1 MPQNEQTINAA
12 GYDAAALQ
20 ALAYGTLKEIG
31 WTIKYAGENILLG
44 YTPRSWNRN
53 DNEITIQTE
62 EGLLTVTS
70 KMVHNESFDMMGK
83 TKKDVANFIAAFETL
98 KARTAGQETSEWTA
112 AIAQLKEATIIA
124 AEQEVKQAEEVDKAM
139 NLSTGNLYVTYA
151 IIAINVIVFILMAM
165 DGAGLF
171 EPDGRIHAKW
181 GSNYSPLTLSGDSWR
196 LVTNIF
202 IHFGLIHILMN
213 MYALYSISVYLEP
226 MIGKLKFITAYLA
239 TGILASLAS
248 LWWHS
253 EGANSAGASGAI
265 FGMYGLFIALLLTK
279 LIPDVIRKGLLPG
292 IAVFVIYNL
301 VYGMKGGIDNA
312 AHIGGLVSGF
322 VIGFIY
328 SVALKQEKNER
339 KVTWAL
345 PAVAILTITA
355 AVLYLQNHQAPA
367 SERNAAMTE
376 IKGASYKDSEKFNN
390 RLNEFAELEK
400 KAVSVFDNREMTD
413 EEFKKQIQET
423 AMPQWEQAETMLT
436 KTKSY
441 DIPEEMHARTAKL
454 IEYIGLRKE
463 ELNLLIKMIDTGEQ
477 EKWMPELNEVRE
489 KMGTVI
495 DEISKL

>member
-1 MPQNEQTINAA
+1 MPQHTQTINAA
-12 GYDAAALQ
+12 GYTGSTLS
-20 ALAYGTLKEIG
+20 ALAYGTLKELD
-31 WTIKYAGENILLG
+31 WTIKYAGENVLLG
-44 YTPRSWNRN
+44 YTPRSWNRY
-53 DNEITIQTE
+53 DNEITVQT
-62 EGLLTVTS
+62 GDGQLTVTS
-70 KMVHNESFDMMGK
+70 KMIHNESFDMMGR
-83 TKKDVANFIAAFETL
+83 TKKDVANFITAFENL
-98 KARTAGQETSEWTA
+98 KTKTAGQETTEWAA
-112 AIAQLKEATIIA
+112 AITELKQATIIA
-124 AEQEVKQAEEVDKAM
+124 AEQEIKQAEEVDKAM

-151 IIAINVIVFILMAM
+151 IIAINVIVFILMVM
-165 DGAGLF
+165 NGAGLF
-171 EPDGRIHAKW
+171 EPDVRIHAKW

-202 IHFGLIHILMN
+202 IHFGLIHLLMN

-253 EGANSAGASGAI
+253 EGVNSAGASGAI
-265 FGMYGLFIALLLTK
+265 FGMYGLFLALLLTK

-322 VIGFIY
+322 VVGFIY
-328 SVALKQEKNER
+328 SVAIRQEKQER
-339 KVTWAL
+339 KAVWAV
-345 PAVAILTITA
+345 PAVAVITIAA
-355 AVLYLQNHQAPA
+355 AVFFLQNNQAPA
-367 SERNAAMTE
+367 AERDAAILE
-376 IKGASYKDSEKFNN
+376 IKGASYKDSEKFND
-390 RLNEFAELEK
+390 RLNEFRGLEK
-400 KAVSVFDNREMTD
+400 KAVAIFDNREMTD

-423 AMPQWEQAETMLT
+423 AMPLWEQAETMLT
-436 KTKSY
+436 KTKNY
-441 DIPEEMHARTAKL
+441 DIPEEMHIRAAKL

-489 KMGTVI
+489 KILAII

>member
-1 MPQNEQTINAA
+1 MPEKTQSISAA
-12 GYDAAALQ
+12 GYTAATLQ
-20 ALAYGTLKEIG
+20 ALAYGTLKELG

-53 DNEITIQTE
+53 DNEITVQTE
-62 EGLLTVTS
+62 DGLLTVTS
-70 KMVHNESFDMMGK
+70 KMVHNEAFDMMGR
-83 TKKDVANFIAAFETL
+83 TKKDVAGFVAAFETV
-98 KARTAGQETSEWTA
+98 KARMAGQETTEWA
-112 AIAQLKEATIIA
+112 EAIEQLKETTIIA
-124 AEQEVKQAEEVDKAM
+124 AEQEIKQAEEVDKAM

-213 MYALYSISVYLEP
+213 LYALYSISVYLEP

-239 TGILASLAS
+239 AGILASLTS

-292 IAVFVIYNL
+292 IAVFVVYNL
-301 VYGMKGGIDNA
+301 AYGMKGGIDNA

-328 SVALKQEKNER
+328 SVVLKQEKNE
-339 KVTWAL
+339 KKANWAL
-345 PAVAILTITA
+345 PAVAICTIAA
-355 AVLYLQNHQAPA
+355 AVLYLQNNQATA
-367 SERNAAMTE
+367 AERNAAMTE
-376 IKGASYKDSEKFNN
+376 IKGASYKDSEKFND
-390 RLNEFAELEK
+390 RLNEFGELEK
-400 KAVSVFDNREMTD
+400 KAISVFDNREIT
-413 EEFKKQIQET
+413 EEELKKQLQET
-423 AMPQWEQAETMLT
+423 AMPQWEQAETMLAT
-436 KTKSY
+436 TKSY
-441 DIPEEMHARTAKL
+441 DIPEEMHSKAAKL

-477 EKWMPELNEVRE
+477 EKWVSELNQVRE